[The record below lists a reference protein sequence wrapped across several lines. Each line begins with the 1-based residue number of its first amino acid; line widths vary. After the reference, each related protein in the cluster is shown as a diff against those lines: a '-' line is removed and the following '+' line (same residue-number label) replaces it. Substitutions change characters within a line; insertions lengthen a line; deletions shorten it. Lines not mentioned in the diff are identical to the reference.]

1 MIRNECPNFDEDKFA
16 FVGTNFKHNCLFLQ
30 IYALNHLMRDLEQEQ
45 FRQFCALKSVP
56 IDKHEDTS
64 DNNEDTKKN
73 ILT

>member
-1 MIRNECPNFDEDKFA
+1 
-16 FVGTNFKHNCLFLQ
+16 
-30 IYALNHLMRDLEQEQ
+30 MRDLEQEQ
-45 FRQFCALKSVP
+45 FRQFCALQSVP